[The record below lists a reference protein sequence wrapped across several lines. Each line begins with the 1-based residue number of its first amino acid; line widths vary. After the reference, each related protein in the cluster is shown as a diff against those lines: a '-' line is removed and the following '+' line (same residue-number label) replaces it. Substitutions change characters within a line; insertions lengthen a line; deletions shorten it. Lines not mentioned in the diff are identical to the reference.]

1 MNNSTQAQKGFKT
14 FLLTLSVSLII
25 FSVIYYVITNSSI
38 QNEALPEDVLGVV
51 TDTPKAETPEAP
63 KDTSDT
69 VFGKL
74 AAQPMN
80 VDSKAVLAGSTVE
93 TETTSTTQ
101 STTSVPETGVVGI
114 TFGLIT
120 SGLLFIL
127 ATMVIA
133 KDPRR
138 IAMNSFEKRTIRKL

>member
-25 FSVIYYVITNSSI
+25 FSVIYYVITNTST
-38 QNEALPEDVLGVV
+38 QNESLPKDVVGAV
-51 TDTPKAETPEAP
+51 TESPKAENTGTPKESA
-63 KDTSDT
+63 DS

-93 TETTSTTQ
+93 TSSTTQ
-101 STTSVPETGVVGI
+101 STTSVPDTGVVGI

-127 ATMVIA
+127 ATTVIA

-138 IAMNSFEKRTIRKL
+138 LAMNSFEKRTIRKL

>member
-25 FSVIYYVITNSSI
+25 FSVIYYVITNTSS
-38 QNEALPEDVLGVV
+38 QNESLPKDVLGAVV
-51 TDTPKAETPEAP
+51 ENSQDSANTDP
-63 KDTSDT
+63 KDTEDT

-80 VDSKAVLAGSTVE
+80 VDSKAVLAGSDFQ
-93 TETTSTTQ
+93 TTGTTQ
-101 STTSVPETGVVGI
+101 STTSVPQTGVVGI

-127 ATMVIA
+127 ATTVIA
-133 KDPRR
+133 KNPRKLA
-138 IAMNSFEKRTIRKL
+138 INSFEKRTIKRL

>member
-25 FSVIYYVITNSSI
+25 FSVIYYVITNTSS
-38 QNEALPEDVLGVV
+38 QNESLPKDVLGAVV
-51 TDTPKAETPEAP
+51 ENSQDSAKQDP
-63 KDTSDT
+63 KDAEDT

-74 AAQPMN
+74 ASQPMN
-80 VDSKAVLAGSTVE
+80 VDSKAVLAGSDFQ
-93 TETTSTTQ
+93 TTGTTQ
-101 STTSVPETGVVGI
+101 STTSVPQTGVVGI

-127 ATMVIA
+127 ATTVIA
-133 KDPRR
+133 KDPRKLA
-138 IAMNSFEKRTIRKL
+138 ITSFEKRTIKRL

>member
-25 FSVIYYVITNSSI
+25 FSVIYYVITNTSAQTDS
-38 QNEALPEDVLGVV
+38 LPKDVVGAV
-51 TDTPKAETPEAP
+51 TESPKQEVPETPENSA
-63 KDTSDT
+63 DT

-80 VDSKAVLAGSTVE
+80 VDSKAVLAGADVQ
-93 TETTSTTQ
+93 TTSTTQ

-120 SGLLFIL
+120 SGLLFVL
-127 ATMVIA
+127 ATLVIA

-138 IAMNSFEKRTIRKL
+138 LAINSFEKRTIRKL

>member
-25 FSVIYYVITNSSI
+25 FSVIYYVITNTSV
-38 QNEALPEDVLGVV
+38 QNESLPNDVVGSVV
-51 TDTPKAETPEAP
+51 NTPQEVAAQETPTEN
-63 KDTSDT
+63 DST

-74 AAQPMN
+74 ANQPMN
-80 VDSKAVLAGSTVE
+80 VESKAVLAGSTVE
-93 TETTSTTQ
+93 TTGTTQ
-101 STTSVPETGVVGI
+101 STTSVPATGVVGI

-127 ATMVIA
+127 ATTVIA
-133 KDPRR
+133 KDPRKLA
-138 IAMNSFEKRTIRKL
+138 INAFEKRTIKRL